1 MDSEIT
7 NECQNALD
15 YIFSDETETFR
26 FPSEP
31 DKWQNVTI
39 RLRAKKDTAL
49 RAALLTTDF
58 NYAIRLQKSA
68 TDSLFDWFETEIV
81 CLDKPVSYYFVLEC
95 TFGRVICDKLGAR
108 LFAGEEKPTA
118 RVPFRFTPG
127 FHVPQWAKGAVEYQ
141 IFVDRFYNG
150 NALNDVADNEY
161 YYVIGHSKKKN
172 WNDPVGNKD
181 ICTFYG
187 GDLQGVMLK
196 LDYLQEIGV
205 EALYLNPIFISPSS
219 HKYDTQDYEH
229 VDPHFAVIS
238 DDLDYEM
245 QGWETHNGY
254 AQRYIRRVTSK
265 ENLEKSD
272 AFFARLCEEIHR
284 RGMKIILDGVF
295 NHCGSFSKWMDRE
308 GIYLNKPGFEPG
320 AFQSPKSPYREFFNF
335 INSRSGRAS
344 DYEGWW
350 EYTTL
355 PKLNY
360 ENSEKLCET
369 IYSIAEKW
377 ASPPYS
383 IDGWRL
389 DVAADLGHSEEFNH
403 LFWQEFRA
411 RLKKI
416 NPEILI
422 IAEHYGDAS
431 KWLEGNEWD
440 TVMNYDAFMEPV
452 TYFFTGMEK
461 HSDYFRPELYRNGSA
476 FFSSMLEKMAVF
488 EYPSL
493 LSAMNELSNHDH
505 SRFLTRTN
513 MTPGRLESLGSEAA
527 GYGIRPHV
535 FRQAVV
541 VQMTWPGAPTIYYGD
556 EAGQVGWTDPD
567 CRRTYPW
574 DKKNAELVSLHA
586 DLSALRKKYS
596 VLKNGSVKPLLADDG
611 IIVYARFDAQR
622 CAVVVCNNTEE
633 EKDLQIPVCL
643 AGAEDGKNFDIVFKT
658 GFSGHSAKPEF
669 CGSVQSGILTVKIS
683 GGSSA
688 VLYEGE

>member
-1 MDSEIT
+1 MSIP
-7 NECQNALD
+7 ASVLSSV
-15 YIFSDETETFR
+15 FSDETEVFRSPAEPNPGDSVAIRIRLARDAASRVILYTGQSEVSQLMLKDHTDAYFDWYVAHIVCNRTMVSYRFVIEYAGGGYFLYDKGGPAELPSGPFTDAFNPSWSFR
-26 FPSEP
+26 FM
-31 DKWQNVTI
+31 
-39 RLRAKKDTAL
+39 
-49 RAALLTTDF
+49 
-58 NYAIRLQKSA
+58 
-68 TDSLFDWFETEIV
+68 
-81 CLDKPVSYYFVLEC
+81 
-95 TFGRVICDKLGAR
+95 
-108 LFAGEEKPTA
+108 
-118 RVPFRFTPG
+118 PG
-127 FHVPQWAKGAVEYQ
+127 FHVPSWSVGAVQYQ
-141 IFVDRFYNG
+141 IFTDRFCNG
-150 NALNDVADNEY
+150 DPTNDVTDNEY
-161 YYVIGHSKKKN
+161 YYVVGHAKHVPD
-172 WNDPVGNKD
+172 WYAVPGDTD
-181 ICTFYG
+181 IRCFYG
-187 GDLQGVMLK
+187 GDLQGILNK
-196 LDYLQEIGV
+196 LDYLQDLGIEV
-205 EALYLNPIFISPSS
+205 LYLNPIFVSPSS

-567 CRRTYPW
+567 CRRTFPW
-574 DKKNAELVSLHA
+574 DKKNAELVSLHT

-596 VLKNGSVKPLLADDG
+596 VLKNGSVKPLLADEG